1 MTLFLVRHGR
11 PLIVPGA
18 PAAGWDLDPAA
29 YDDVWALRSSGC
41 LPTRAA
47 WFSSSEPKAIQ
58 TAQLLTD
65 TDVGELPDL
74 REHER
79 TGEWIEDF
87 AGVVRR
93 AFAHPDVPSTPG
105 WEPLSA
111 CRARVVPAV
120 RRVLEVH
127 GEEDVVLVGH
137 GTAWTV
143 VVADLAGQPPD
154 LDRWARLAM
163 PDLLTVESWSA

>member
-1 MTLFLVRHGR
+1 MT
-11 PLIVPGA
+11 PGT
-18 PAAGWDLDPAA
+18 PAAAWDLDPEGYA
-29 YDDVWALRSSGC
+29 DVWALRSSGR
-41 LPTRAA
+41 LPARAA
-47 WFSSSEPKAIQ
+47 WFTSPEPKAVQ

-65 TDVGELPDL
+65 AQVGVLPDL

-87 AGVVRR
+87 AGAVCR
-93 AFAHPDVPSTPG
+93 AFDEPGTPAVPG
-105 WEPLSA
+105 WQTLSE

-127 GEEDVVLVGH
+127 KDQDVVLVGH

-143 VVADLAGQPPD
+143 VVAELTGRPPD
-154 LDRWARLAM
+154 LERWDRLAM
-163 PDLLTVESWSA
+163 PDLLTVELVPDA